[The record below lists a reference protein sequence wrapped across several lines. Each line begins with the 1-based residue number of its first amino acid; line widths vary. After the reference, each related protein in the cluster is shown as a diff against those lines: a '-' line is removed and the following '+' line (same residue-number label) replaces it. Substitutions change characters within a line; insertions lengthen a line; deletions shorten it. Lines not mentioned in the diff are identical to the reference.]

1 MVYYS
6 SMKNFSISYRG
17 KDGRQE
23 VIQIAAED
31 RKGVFD
37 ELAKR
42 GITAIRIEESNG
54 KVKPRK
60 TGNGERG
67 TGNGVRPAVAKG
79 LAAGVIVV
87 AVAVGAWYFL
97 SPKTEKP
104 VAPKEKKPAKI
115 TEVTP
120 TLAKPEAKSEPAA
133 PVDPKEDYD
142 HDKLYRD
149 EAGVLRYKNGNA
161 RAYDPTRPKTVV
173 KLNTDPAI
181 KKSIFTNRAENEIE
195 RFLTVRPGQTLFGT
209 RRYDKH
215 FENEFKKSLETPIL
229 ISEDDSPYVKE
240 VKQAMI
246 DAKIE
251 ICDRMRNGETLAAI
265 LEETR
270 SELARLAQYKR
281 DLQHEVM
288 KATEDPEFSEQDLED
303 YISAANKMLESKGI
317 APIKGGA
324 ILRRGIILRQKG
336 LTK

>member
-1 MVYYS
+1 
-6 SMKNFSISYRG
+6 MKNFAVTYRG
-17 KDGRQE
+17 KDGKQE
-23 VIQIAAED
+23 SIQIAAND
-31 RKGVFD
+31 RQGVFD

-42 GITAIRIEESNG
+42 GISAIRVQETNG

-60 TGNGERG
+60 ASPKGGG
-67 TGNGVRPAVAKG
+67 KPSGVLKG
-79 LAAGVIVV
+79 AIAGILVV
-87 AVAVGAWYFL
+87 AAAVGAWLYL
-97 SPKTEKP
+97 SQKQETAQPESKT
-104 VAPKEKKPAKI
+104 KKSAKI
-115 TEVTP
+115 AEVTP
-120 TLAKPEAKSEPAA
+120 ALSTPVVEEPQK

-149 EAGVLRYKNGNA
+149 GQGILRYKNGDA

-173 KLNTDPAI
+173 KLNADPAMR
-181 KKSIFTNRAENEIE
+181 KSVFTNRAENEIE
-195 RFLTVRPGQTLFGT
+195 RVLTIQPGQTLFGT
-209 RRYDKH
+209 RRYDQH

-229 ISEDDSPYVKE
+229 IDEDDSPYVKE

-246 DAKIE
+246 AAKIE

-270 SELARLAQYKR
+270 SELTRLAQYKR

-288 KATEDPEFSEQDLED
+288 QATENPDFSEQDLED

-336 LTK
+336 LAK